1 MLRVTQI
8 RLPVGHDP
16 EALLKKT
23 ASKLRL
29 PVSALQNWTVE
40 RRAVD
45 ARKKTQ
51 IQYVYTVIVS
61 VQNEK
66 KLIGRKLPSGI
77 DIYRPVS
84 YSFPYAAPDGLRE
97 RPVIVGLGPAGLFC
111 AWTLAAHG
119 FRPIVLERGDAV
131 EERHRKVQAFW
142 NGEGLDPD
150 SNVQFGE
157 GGAGTFSDGK
167 LYTGVH
173 DQYGRNHEVMRLFVQ
188 AGAPESILY
197 DAHAHIGTDHL
208 RTIVS
213 NLRREITQMGG
224 EVHFRT
230 KVESLQMEAG
240 RVTGVVTEDGTV
252 YESPAVI
259 LAIGHSARDT
269 FRMLRE
275 KKVPMEAKPF
285 AVGVRV
291 QHDQTL
297 ITRAQYG
304 ADAPAE
310 LGAAAYKLH
319 GRTKSGRPVYSFCM
333 CPGGYIVNASSE
345 AGGLVVNGMSDQARD
360 SGYANS
366 AIVAA
371 VDPAECSSFADS
383 VPDSVFAGMYF
394 QEKLERNAYRIA
406 GGHIPVQCF
415 GNFCREADRPESTGM
430 LCSKGK
436 WQFADVRSLLPDYTA
451 ASLEEGIHLFGRTIA
466 GFDDRSVLLAGVETR
481 TSSPVRILRDG
492 QLESEIRGL
501 FPCGEGAGYAG
512 GITSAAIDGLR
523 TAEAVARRLS
533 EAASGS

>member
-8 RLPVGHDP
+8 RLPVGHEP
-16 EALLKKT
+16 EDLAKKI

-29 PVSALQNWTVE
+29 PVSALQNWTIE

-51 IQYVYTVIVS
+51 ISYVYTVLVS

-66 KLIGRKLPSGI
+66 KLTGRHLPAGVSV
-77 DIYRPVS
+77 YRPVS
-84 YSFPYAAPDGLRE
+84 YHFPYTAPDKLCE

-111 AWTLAAHG
+111 AWMLAAHG
-119 FRPIVLERGDAV
+119 FRPIVLERGDEV
-131 EERHRKVQAFW
+131 GERHRKVQAFW
-142 NGEGLDPD
+142 NGEALDLE

-173 DQYGRNHEVMRLFVQ
+173 DPSGRNHEVMRLFVR

-208 RTIVS
+208 RKIVS
-213 NLRREITQMGG
+213 CLRKEIVSLGG

-230 KVESLQMEAG
+230 KVVSLQTAGG
-240 RVTGVVTEDGTV
+240 RVTGVRTADGTV
-252 YESPAVI
+252 FESPAVI

-269 FRMLRE
+269 FRMLRDE
-275 KKVPMEAKPF
+275 GIPMEAKPF
-285 AVGVRV
+285 AVGVRI
-291 QHDQTL
+291 QHDQEL
-297 ITRAQYG
+297 ITRTQYG
-304 ADAPAE
+304 EEAPAE

-319 GRTKSGRPVYSFCM
+319 GRTQSGRPVYSFCM

-345 AGGLVVNGMSDQARD
+345 HGGLVVNGMSDQARD

-371 VDPAECSSFADS
+371 VGPEECGRYLKEADDP
-383 VPDSVFAGMYF
+383 VFSGLHF
-394 QEKLERNAYRIA
+394 QEVLEHAAYRSA
-406 GGHIPVQCF
+406 RGCIPVQSF
-415 GNFCREADRPESTGM
+415 GNFCGGQNQEEIKRSF
-430 LCSKGK
+430 CCKGK
-436 WQFADVRSLLPDYTA
+436 WQYADVRSFLPEMVSS
-451 ASLEEGIHLFGRTIA
+451 SLEEGIHLFGRAIA
-466 GFDDRSVLLAGVETR
+466 GFDDPGTLLAGVETR
-481 TSSPVRILRDG
+481 TSSPVRILRNEG
-492 QLESEIRGL
+492 LESAVSGL
-501 FPCGEGAGYAG
+501 YPCGEGAGYAG

-523 TAEAVARRLS
+523 TAEAAARRLM
-533 EAASGS
+533 ETCPTG